1 MSDTSS
7 QGPVPRD
14 GLLGDFREAEE
25 LAKRGLSDV
34 GDLDPDIRRLVE
46 GVSHNLGVLR
56 EAANSVENWL
66 SDFVKG
72 RTTTVNPPAAP
83 TAPATAPSTPT
94 EPSTEG

>member
-1 MSDTSS
+1 MSDTSN

-14 GLLGDFREAEE
+14 GLLGDFREAEQ

-46 GVSHNLGVLR
+46 GVSHNLGVLH

-72 RTTTVNPPAAP
+72 RATTVNPPAAP
-83 TAPATAPSTPT
+83 TESATAPSTPT